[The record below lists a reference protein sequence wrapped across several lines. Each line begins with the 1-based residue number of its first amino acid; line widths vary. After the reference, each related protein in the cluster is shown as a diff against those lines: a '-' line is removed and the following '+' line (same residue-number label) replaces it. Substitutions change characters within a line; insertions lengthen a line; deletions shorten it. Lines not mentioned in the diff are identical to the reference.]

1 MLASGRTKETAMR
14 AIGWAAMVMLAGA
27 APLRAEPP
35 EAKCLVPSHVWD
47 KAEPITAVRA
57 VSGVPVVRPGGPV
70 MVKLIDAAKVRF
82 AVPLGKPVAEG
93 DKGGLVILKIKAAG
107 TYRIAL
113 QHKAWIDVMR
123 DDKAVESVA
132 HAHGAPC
139 SGIAK
144 QVDFTLPRGVYTLQ
158 LSAAADDTIGV
169 QVTRQP

>member
-1 MLASGRTKETAMR
+1 MR
-14 AIGWAAMVMLAGA
+14 AIGLAAMVMLAGA
-27 APLRAEPP
+27 APLRADPP

-57 VSGVPVVRPGGPV
+57 VSGVPVLRPGGPV
-70 MVKLIDAAKVRF
+70 MARLIDAAKVRF

-93 DKGGLVILKIKAAG
+93 DKGGLIILKIRQVG

-123 DDKAVESVA
+123 DGKPIESTA

-144 QVDFTLPRGVYTLQ
+144 MVDFVLPRGVYTLQ
-158 LSAAADDTIGV
+158 LSAAADETIGV